1 MPASSPL
8 ISTGLANA
16 LLGSQSLKDALAGGK
31 ICIYSGSAPT
41 SADAAATGTLLCA
54 VTLGSSPSSGIT
66 LDDASDGTIAK
77 PAADTW
83 SGVNLAAGQAS
94 YFRWTTLADD
104 GSLSATVP
112 RIQGLVSTSGAHLNM
127 TSINL
132 VQGETT
138 TLNAASVSF

>member
-1 MPASSPL
+1 MPAPSPL

-31 ICIYSGSAPT
+31 ICIYSGAAPT
-41 SADAAATGTLLCA
+41 SADAAATGTLLCT
-54 VTLGSSPSSGIT
+54 VTLGANPASGIT
-66 LDDASDGTIAK
+66 LDTAAAGAITK

-83 SGVNLAAGQAS
+83 SGSNVANGQAS
-94 YFRWTTLADD
+94 YFRWVTLADD
-104 GSLSATVP
+104 ASQSSTAK

-127 TSINL
+127 TSVNL

-138 TLNAASVSF
+138 ILNAASVSF